1 MSLDNCSKACTVWAY
16 PYNGNNPLHDVF
28 QGSSSPECSR
38 TIDASEGK
46 WTPDS
51 ETMNLTNVDL
61 VSNKNKNCDSSLS
74 GVHSLHTENSEGSSV
89 DYSKDSTNPVSSTGT
104 EDVFTTS
111 SDISATQST
120 IPDVSEVLRKIDWT
134 SFDDTNASTEDISEF
149 LDNLREIDTPPE
161 DDPSIQTSMQSL
173 NSVFSKLRSL
183 SNSRTSTPCTD
194 KSDFSKQ
201 DDSSVSKSLSFEKSS
216 DHVSNLDRNQSNQSK
231 SSRDSEVKVECE
243 NVTTCEVIDPNS
255 QAELSKADLIGNRDE
270 NVETSSETQ
279 STGNKSSSPQ
289 DATSYIEITMSS
301 LSHAKSLPIDL
312 ETLPN
317 LTSSQCS
324 DVSNDG
330 SSKRSVSFSLPT
342 MQTSVMKVPS
352 GTNLSNT
359 ANIGKYCYY

>member
-16 PYNGNNPLHDVF
+16 PYNGSNPLHDVF
-28 QGSSSPECSR
+28 QGSSSPECGR

-74 GVHSLHTENSEGSSV
+74 GVHTENSEGSSV
-89 DYSKDSTNPVSSTGT
+89 NYSKDSTNPVSPTGAD
-104 EDVFTTS
+104 DVFITS
-111 SDISATQST
+111 SDISPTQST

-134 SFDDTNASTEDISEF
+134 SFDDTNASTEDVSEF
-149 LDNLREIDTPPE
+149 LDYLQEIDTPPE

-173 NSVFSKLRSL
+173 SSVFSKLRSL

-194 KSDFSKQ
+194 KSDFSRQ

-216 DHVSNLDRNQSNQSK
+216 DNVSSLDRNQSNQSK
-231 SSRDSEVKVECE
+231 SSRDSEVKFECE
-243 NVTTCEVIDPNS
+243 NVTKFDVIDPNS

-270 NVETSSETQ
+270 NVEMSSETQ

-301 LSHAKSLPIDL
+301 LSHAKSLPVDL

-317 LTSSQCS
+317 LASSQCS

-342 MQTSVMKVPS
+342 MQNSVMKVPS
-352 GTNLSNT
+352 GTNFSNT
-359 ANIGKYCYY
+359 ANIGKYCYYW

>member
-89 DYSKDSTNPVSSTGT
+89 NYSKDSTNPVSSTGT
-104 EDVFTTS
+104 DDIFTTI

-149 LDNLREIDTPPE
+149 LDHLREIDTPPE
-161 DDPSIQTSMQSL
+161 DDSSIQTSMQSL
-173 NSVFSKLRSL
+173 SSVFSKLRSL

-194 KSDFSKQ
+194 KRDFSKQ

-216 DHVSNLDRNQSNQSK
+216 DHVSSLDRNQSNQSK

-243 NVTTCEVIDPNS
+243 NVTTFEVIDPNS
-255 QAELSKADLIGNRDE
+255 QAELISNRDE
-270 NVETSSETQ
+270 NVETSSKTQ

-301 LSHAKSLPIDL
+301 LSHANSLPVDV

-317 LTSSQCS
+317 LTLSQCS

-330 SSKRSVSFSLPT
+330 SFKRSVSFSLPT